1 MAAERAKSAPR
12 TKKDERLTRALA
24 TAALGLS
31 LAALVL
37 AGYSLYAQRRAE
49 EELRDVGRE
58 LSRALRARDPLGAPP
73 LGLDP
78 DDT

>member
-1 MAAERAKSAPR
+1 MAAERAKSA
-12 TKKDERLTRALA
+12 KKDERLTRALA

-49 EELRDVGRE
+49 DELREVGRE